1 MLSTLVLYNDLSGL
15 TRDEGTEGQGTE
27 LCLKKIVV
35 EIGISVWYNAE
46 KPMKMEKCND
56 QNLIR
61 LPRQQNIELRNPLE
75 SQRLSGTGNPNLHHT
90 YTTNKWS
97 LDLTHEYR

>member
-1 MLSTLVLYNDLSGL
+1 MLKNCYVSS
-15 TRDEGTEGQGTE
+15 GQGTE
-27 LCLKKIVV
+27 LCLKKIAV

-61 LPRQQNIELRNPLE
+61 LPWEQNIELQNPLE
-75 SQRLSGTGNPNLHHT
+75 PQRLFGTGDPNLHHT
-90 YTTNKWS
+90 YTTNQSS
-97 LDLTHEYR
+97 LDLTHRNR